1 MMCSWFSQYFASSLW
16 FLQVLFDFSQQ
27 KNVTLRYIYCLITM
41 CFCNWLYFTFCSYL
55 NLIFCRFYCV
65 LVALMFGLI
74 LLLSPMP
81 PLLLAKSCCSPL
93 LDGVKTFT
101 LKVSKTFCLNWAYKF
116 LLLLFL
122 LSPSIAFPLE
132 KIVSSINA
140 CSTIFRSRSTCK
152 LQKRKKISLDRF
164 LCNIELGLFLMTIFR

>member
-1 MMCSWFSQYFASSLW
+1 
-16 FLQVLFDFSQQ
+16 
-27 KNVTLRYIYCLITM
+27 M

-55 NLIFCRFYCV
+55 NLIFYRFYRV

-74 LLLSPMP
+74 LLVSPMP

-101 LKVSKTFCLNWAYKF
+101 LKVFKTFCLNWAYKF

-122 LSPSIAFPLE
+122 LSASIAFPLE

-140 CSTIFRSRSTCK
+140 CSAIFRSRSTCK
-152 LQKRKKISLDRF
+152 LQKDFIRQLFVLYRVRVIFNDNIQVSKMSVQVKDMATCSGKIYAQVKYV
-164 LCNIELGLFLMTIFR
+164 FR